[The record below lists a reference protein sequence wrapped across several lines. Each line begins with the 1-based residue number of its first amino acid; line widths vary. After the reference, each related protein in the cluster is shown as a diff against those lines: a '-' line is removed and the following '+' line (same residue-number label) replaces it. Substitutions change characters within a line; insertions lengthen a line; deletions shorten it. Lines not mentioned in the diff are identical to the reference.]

1 MHMRVHIIAMLL
13 AATCILSGTMASSFM
28 DTLTARAGQ
37 PGYEHITPGEAY
49 DLLTDPATTE
59 IPVDVRT
66 DGEWQSE
73 RIDTPYPEFPRH
85 FAVSRLDSQPG
96 METFKDTYGDATV
109 IVYCRSGGRSST
121 AAGLLDAAGFNG
133 TVYNMQGGITAWKDQ
148 GYPTKTGNTHPEKP
162 AAPQGPAE
170 VHAGTAATYTT
181 SAVDPDDDPVRYG
194 WDWDGDNGVDTWTDY
209 QPSSMEANTS
219 HAWPTAG
226 TYTAQVI
233 TFDHVGGWSSWT
245 PFEVTV
251 TNTRPEPPAIEGP
264 SSGTT
269 GQAYNYTFT
278 VSDPDGDPLSL
289 WVAWSQSC
297 PAEEWI
303 GPFSSGTAVMLE
315 HVWNQSGT
323 YTIQAKTSDTGGM
336 QSDWATMQV
345 SMPLSQPSFWRML
358 AARLERL
365 LPRLSLQG

>member
-1 MHMRVHIIAMLL
+1 MHLSIWQIIALTAVITGL
-13 AATCILSGTMASSFM
+13 VTGTAASSLMSFA
-28 DTLTARAGQ
+28 TTGQ
-37 PGYEHITPGEAY
+37 PGYETITPGEAY
-49 DLLTDPATTE
+49 DLLTDSSSLQ
-59 IPVDVRT
+59 IPVDVRM

-85 FAVSRLDSQPG
+85 FALSRLDSQEG
-96 METFKDTYGDATV
+96 METFKATYAGATV

-148 GYPTKTGNTHPEKP
+148 GYPTKIGNTHPGAP
-162 AAPQGPAE
+162 AAPQGPAT
-170 VHAGTAATYTT
+170 VHAGTTATYTT

-194 WDWDGDNGVDTWTDY
+194 WDWDGDDGVDTWTDY
-209 QPSSMEANTS
+209 RPSSVEGNVS
-219 HAWPTAG
+219 HVWPTAG

-245 PFEVTV
+245 PFQVTV

-289 WVAWSQSC
+289 WIQWSGDD
-297 PAEEWI
+297 PDEEWL
-303 GPFSSGTAVMLE
+303 GPFSSGAEVTRE
-315 HVWNQSGT
+315 HVWNRSGT
-323 YTIQAKTSDTGGM
+323 YTIQAKTRDTGGM
-336 QSDWATMQV
+336 ESDWATMQV
-345 SMPLSQPSFWRML
+345 SMPLTRMPLRGLLRVWLEFLFPWL
-358 AARLERL
+358 A
-365 LPRLSLQG
+365 LPG

>member
-28 DTLTARAGQ
+28 DTLTGTDGQ

-96 METFKDTYGDATV
+96 METFKATYAGATV

-133 TVYNMQGGITAWKDQ
+133 TVYNMQGGIIAWKDS
-148 GYPTKTGNTHPEKP
+148 GYPTKTGNTHPEAP
-162 AAPQGPAE
+162 AVPQGPSE
-170 VHAGTAATYTT
+170 VHAGDAATYAT
-181 SAVDPDDDPVRYG
+181 SAVDPDDDLVRYG

-209 QPSSMEANTS
+209 RPSSAEANVS

-226 TYTAQVI
+226 EYTSQVV

-278 VSDPDGDPLSL
+278 VSDPDADRVYL
-289 WVAWSQSC
+289 WVQWIEDD
-297 PAEEWI
+297 PDEEWL
-303 GPFSSGTAVMLE
+303 GPFPSGTEAMRE
-315 HVWNQSGT
+315 HIWNQSGT
-323 YTIQAKTSDTGGM
+323 YIIQVKAKDSAGLE
-336 QSDWATMQV
+336 SDWATMQV
-345 SMPLSQPSFWRML
+345 SMPLARPSLRQML
-358 AARLERL
+358 AAWLKDMFSWL
-365 LPRLSLQG
+365 TLPG